1 MRGFVFGL
9 LLLVIVVLSV
19 LTMRPGGLRYQIR
32 NVGRRLKLAILLGGI
47 FMVVS
52 GVLRLA
58 LPNSVM
64 GDVGLGLV
72 GLVLGVVFL
81 ILSQDRPVEGKRL

>member
-1 MRGFVFGL
+1 MFGL

-47 FMVVS
+47 FMLVS
-52 GVLRLA
+52 AVFRLA

-64 GDVGLGLV
+64 GEVGLGLV
-72 GLVLGVVFL
+72 GLVLAVVFV
-81 ILSQDRPVEGKRL
+81 ILSQDRPEGQARKL